1 MMKKFFNYII
11 EILRPII
18 RKIVGWNEIE
28 EEFTTM
34 RHILDN
40 YMDITEFPKATGL
53 LRKCQLADAELLRI
67 VHEVLQKHNIQY
79 WLGYGTL
86 LGAVRHKGFIP
97 WDDDMDICM
106 TRDNYNKAMEILPK
120 ELEKFNITVTK
131 PNPKSIGI
139 SIWNAGLILDIFPA
153 DNVDA
158 SLIKDID
165 DLRRRTVEYRRY
177 YAKHQNDSEESLKAV
192 KEKIIG
198 RENPQNP
205 IWYQNVEFNADRCIY
220 DNDMIFPLKT
230 IEFEGYEFFAPNDC
244 HRYLTE
250 KYGDYMGFPKN
261 GVLHHHGGS
270 GDNITE
276 NSVRKGVNM
285 DKFLEEIKQYKV
297 V

>member
-1 MMKKFFNYII
+1 MIKKIVDYVI
-11 EILRPII
+11 ELLRPIF

-67 VHEVLQKHNIQY
+67 VCEVLQKHNIQY

-106 TRDNYNKAMEILPK
+106 TRENYNKAMEILPE
-120 ELEKFNITVTK
+120 ELKKFNIAVNK
-131 PNPKSIGI
+131 PNPQRIAI
-139 SIWNAGLILDIFPA
+139 SIWKAGLILDIFPA

-158 SLIKDID
+158 NSIKDLD
-165 DLRRRTVEYRRY
+165 DLRNRTVEYRRY
-177 YAKHQNDSEESLKAV
+177 YAKHRSDSPESLKEA
-192 KEKIIG
+192 KERIIG
-198 RENPQNP
+198 RENPDNP
-205 IWYQNVEFNADRCIY
+205 IWYQNVEFNADRCVY

-244 HRYLTE
+244 PRYLTE
-250 KYGDYMGFPKN
+250 KYGNYMGFPKN

-270 GDNITE
+270 GDNITQ
-276 NSVRKGVNM
+276 NSVRSCIDM
-285 DKFLEEIKQYKV
+285 DEFLEEVKQYKV
-297 V
+297 I

>member
-1 MMKKFFNYII
+1 MVKKIINYII
-11 EILRPII
+11 ELLRPVV

-40 YMDITEFPKATGL
+40 YMDITEFPKAKGL

-97 WDDDMDICM
+97 WDDDLDICM
-106 TRDNYNKAMEILPK
+106 TRENYNKAMEILPE
-120 ELEKFNITVTK
+120 ELKKFSISVNK
-131 PNPKSIGI
+131 PNPQRIAI

-158 SLIKDID
+158 DSIKGID
-165 DLRRRTVEYRRY
+165 DLRNRTVEYRKY
-177 YAKHQNDSEESLKAV
+177 YVKHRNDSTQSLNAA
-192 KEKIIG
+192 KERIIG
-198 RENPQNP
+198 RENPDNP
-205 IWYQNVEFNADRCIY
+205 IWYQNVEFHADRCIY

-276 NSVRKGVNM
+276 NSTRKGVDM
-285 DKFLEEIKQYKV
+285 DVFLEEIKQYKV
-297 V
+297 N

>member
-1 MMKKFFNYII
+1 MMKKIVNYII

-28 EEFTTM
+28 EEFITM

-139 SIWNAGLILDIFPA
+139 SIWNAGLILDI
-153 DNVDA
+153 
-158 SLIKDID
+158 SLLIM
-165 DLRRRTVEYRRY
+165 LMRV
-177 YAKHQNDSEESLKAV
+177 
-192 KEKIIG
+192 
-198 RENPQNP
+198 
-205 IWYQNVEFNADRCIY
+205 
-220 DNDMIFPLKT
+220 
-230 IEFEGYEFFAPNDC
+230 
-244 HRYLTE
+244 
-250 KYGDYMGFPKN
+250 
-261 GVLHHHGGS
+261 
-270 GDNITE
+270 
-276 NSVRKGVNM
+276 
-285 DKFLEEIKQYKV
+285 
-297 V
+297 